1 VPGTTHSNG
10 RYFCRNIYQIARI
23 FRRIC
28 FEDVYA
34 GTPCFF
40 LEPRFVNRK
49 EYKVVI
55 PYNDVSENGEGRA
68 MEPFFA
74 KNHIDSGPDFKAF
87 APNQNIMSFARR
99 CKDIFERN
107 ATAAVCCPLLRVD
120 IFESQC
126 NMLYMNEMENLDAL
140 VQVAAQKDASY
151 KKRPPKDTDV
161 KMERFRERF
170 FIDKLTLLI
179 KLVNN

>member
-1 VPGTTHSNG
+1 
-10 RYFCRNIYQIARI
+10 
-23 FRRIC
+23 
-28 FEDVYA
+28 
-34 GTPCFF
+34 
-40 LEPRFVNRK
+40 
-49 EYKVVI
+49 
-55 PYNDVSENGEGRA
+55 